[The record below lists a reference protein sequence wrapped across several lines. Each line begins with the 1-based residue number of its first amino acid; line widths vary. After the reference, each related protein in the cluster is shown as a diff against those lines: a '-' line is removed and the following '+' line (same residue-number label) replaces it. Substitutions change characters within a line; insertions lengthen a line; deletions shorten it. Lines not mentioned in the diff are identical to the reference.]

1 MQCFEAPLN
10 NYAPISIP
18 SAILIDCTINSFDVI
33 EEWPFRPSAIA
44 FSPPRFS
51 DNELASRPNP
61 D

>member
-10 NYAPISIP
+10 NYAPIAIP

-33 EEWPFRPSAIA
+33 RERSFRPAAIA

-51 DNELASRPNP
+51 DNE
-61 D
+61 